1 MSLRG
6 QKNFSEELVDN
17 AQTRILERLAELPKV
32 IEAKIVFRDFFNV
45 LCRRTLTS

>member
-17 AQTRILERLAELPKV
+17 AMTRILERLAELPKV
-32 IEAKIVFRDFFNV
+32 VEAKIAFRDFFNV
-45 LCRRTLTS
+45 VSRKALT